1 MRNLKLLLCYD
12 GTRYRGWQRLG
23 DSDNTIQGKL
33 EAVLTRMAG
42 HPVEVIG
49 SGRTDAGAHA
59 LGQTANFHCQT
70 TMDCREIMS
79 YLRQYLP
86 EDIGVISVEEV
97 PERFHSRYCA
107 IEKTYRYRVW
117 SSELPCVFERRFVY
131 EVQGPLDAA
140 AMQEAAQVFL
150 GAHDFSAFCSN
161 KRLKKSA
168 VRTITRFTVER
179 QGPEIVFTVTG
190 DGFLYNMVRIL
201 VGTLLE
207 VGRGERDI
215 QSLPGVLENRIREN
229 AGPTVPARGLC
240 LMEVRYE

>member
-33 EAVLTRMAG
+33 EAVLTRMVG

-70 TMDCREIMS
+70 PMNCREIRT

-117 SSELPCVFERRFVY
+117 NSEFPCVFERRFVY
-131 EVQGPLDAA
+131 EVEEPLDVA

-150 GAHDFSAFCSN
+150 GVHDFSAFCSN
-161 KRLKKSA
+161 KRFKKSA
-168 VRTITRFTVER
+168 VRSISRFVVER
-179 QGPEIVFTVTG
+179 QGPEVVFTVTG

-201 VGTLLE
+201 VGTLLD
-207 VGRGERDI
+207 VGMGVRST
-215 QSLPGVLENRIREN
+215 QSLPEVLEGRIREN

-240 LMEVRYE
+240 LMEVRY

>member
-23 DSDNTIQGKL
+23 DNDNTIQGKL

-59 LGQTANFHCQT
+59 MGQTANFHCCT
-70 TMDCREIMS
+70 TMSCEEIKA
-79 YLRQYLP
+79 YLSRYLP

-107 IEKTYRYRVW
+107 VKKTYRYRVW

-131 EVQGPLDAA
+131 EVEEQLDVD
-140 AMQEAAQVFL
+140 AMDKAAQVFL
-150 GAHDFSAFCSN
+150 GAHDFTSFCSN

-179 QGPEIVFTVTG
+179 MGPEVVFTVTG

-207 VGRGERDI
+207 VGRGERTL
-215 QSLPGVLENRIREN
+215 QSLPVVLEGRIREN
-229 AGPTVPARGLC
+229 AGPTAPAKGLC
-240 LMEVRYE
+240 LMEVRYL

>member
-33 EAVLTRMAG
+33 EAVLTRMVG

-70 TMDCREIMS
+70 AMNCREIRT

-117 SSELPCVFERRFVY
+117 NSELPCVFERRFVY
-131 EVQGPLDAA
+131 EVEKPLDVA

-161 KRLKKSA
+161 KRFKKSA
-168 VRTITRFTVER
+168 VRSISRFVVER
-179 QGPEIVFTVTG
+179 QGPEVVFTATG

-201 VGTLLE
+201 VGTLLD
-207 VGRGERDI
+207 VGMGVRST
-215 QSLPGVLENRIREN
+215 QSLPEVLEGRIREN

-240 LMEVRYE
+240 LMEVRY

>member
-33 EAVLTRMAG
+33 EAVLTRMVG

-70 TMDCREIMS
+70 PMNCREIRT

-117 SSELPCVFERRFVY
+117 NSEFPCVFERRFVY
-131 EVQGPLDAA
+131 EVEEPLDVA

-161 KRLKKSA
+161 KRFKKSA
-168 VRTITRFTVER
+168 VRSISRFVVER
-179 QGPEIVFTVTG
+179 QGPEVVFTVTG

-201 VGTLLE
+201 VGTLLD
-207 VGRGERDI
+207 VGMGVRST
-215 QSLPGVLENRIREN
+215 QSLPEVLEGRIREN

-240 LMEVRYE
+240 LMEVRY